1 MVIVHLHGHLKE
13 QFGPTFEFDA
23 QAPWQIFRA
32 MAVQLQGFRQA
43 IVGGKFGVIL
53 GSLDDGLEL
62 GPDELTFRL
71 GRQNELH
78 LVPVVAGAG
87 GRAAGVV
94 KIVLGVA
101 LLGFGIAGAAL
112 AGPLAGGGLATG
124 LASSAFSV
132 AGFGVTYGTI
142 ATVGAGLAITGVSSL
157 LSSRPDVP
165 KSGRTGSYDDREGA
179 NRPSFFFTG
188 PQNRAG
194 QGGAI
199 PLVYGRV
206 RTGSIVVSAGINT
219 EVI

>member
-1 MVIVHLHGHLKE
+1 MLTTIYLHGSLKE
-13 QFGPTFEFDA
+13 QFGPTFEFA
-23 QAPWQIFRA
+23 AEAPWQIFRA
-32 MAVQLQGFRQA
+32 MAVQLKGFRQA
-43 IVGGKFGVIL
+43 IAGGRFGVIL
-53 GSLDDGLEL
+53 GDLETGLEL
-62 GPDELTFRL
+62 GAEELSFRI
-71 GRQNELH
+71 GKTKELH
-78 LVPVVAGAG
+78 LLPIVAGAG

-112 AGPLAGGGLATG
+112 AAGSFASGLGAT
-124 LASSAFSV
+124 AFSV

-142 ATVGAGLAITGVSSL
+142 ATVGAGLAITGVSGL

>member
-1 MVIVHLHGHLKE
+1 MAIVHLHGHLKE

-32 MAVQLQGFRQA
+32 MAVQLDGFRQA

-53 GSLDDGLEL
+53 GDLEDGLEL
-62 GPDELTFRL
+62 AADELKFRL
-71 GRQNELH
+71 GQQNELH
-78 LVPVVAGAG
+78 LVPIVAGAG

-112 AGPLAGGGLATG
+112 AAGSFAAGLGTAALT
-124 LASSAFSV
+124 V
-132 AGFGVTYGTI
+132 AGFSVTYGTI
-142 ATVGAGLAITGVSSL
+142 ATVGAGLAITGVSGL